1 MASPQHQQLLPH
13 NTEVSCDSSGEGGV
27 SVRISSSAKHKHGG
41 GTGALGGMGG
51 GGFMGGGSKHC
62 KYSIS
67 SSCSSG
73 ESGVRRPAV
82 KGLRTQRKMPQLF
95 ERSAG
100 HFWDPKFDSPI
111 LEEACRER
119 CFPQTQRRF
128 RYVLFYLCSASLLW
142 GLYFGANP
150 DRCDQTVFLIPTA
163 CFFLFCLLLFL
174 LTFTRLYVRCYNQ
187 ASLLLIVVTFA
198 LTLAPQIQ
206 TAGFRDLETLPPED
220 VLEDPGDFSGMDPR
234 NVTFNQDL
242 PMGSGWA
249 PCLSPVGTF
258 SLGMEVLLLLY
269 SVLHVRL
276 YASVLLGLLYSVL
289 FEALGWLHLTDAVG
303 YSWSQASGGAN
314 LDWDTLHWLAPAK
327 ALLHLCAHAIGIHLF
342 IMSEVRSRSTFLKVG
357 QAIMHGKDLEVEKA
371 LKERMIHSVMPRR
384 VADDLMKQG
393 DEEGLSGENTA
404 KRYSSSGAAAVISS
418 PKNSKRNKTSIPRG
432 QIIFRPFNMKRME
445 PVSILFADIVGFTK
459 MSANKSAHALVGLL
473 NDLFGRFDRLCEL
486 TCCEKISTLGDCYY
500 CVAGCPEPRP
510 DHSYCCVEMGLG
522 MIQAIEQFC
531 QEKREMVNMR
541 VGVHTGTVLCGILG
555 MKRFKF
561 DVWSNDVN
569 LANLMEQ
576 LGVAGKVHLSEATA
590 NFLDDRYQRE
600 DGRVTERV
608 GQSVVADQLKGLK
621 TYLISGRKVEPCH
634 CSCSQ
639 LGLAGLE
646 PGGGTRAHTPDGPDG
661 APSACGLNQGGASD
675 RAKSSCPTCSV
686 APLPGEDQVLAE
698 GMVQNGCHDDHKTN
712 SSKDTSSVKCPSQ
725 ATVGHGPKTLNGLLS
740 PRLEEPL
747 TNSQTSLCEML
758 QEKEKKWGG
767 GAMGAGMDHSVL
779 IPLRSKNFR
788 ERSDAHFVDV
798 IKEDSLMKDYFFKP
812 PIHKLSHTFLDR
824 TLESAY
830 RTSYQEEVE
839 TQAVVQTFA
848 SPTFSS
854 FLDMVLCCSV
864 FLALS
869 LACFLRPLL
878 SPSVYPPPVLALA
891 VASLAALLEALALV
905 LSIRVAFYLNN
916 VLSCTRT
923 LLRTISGWV
932 PRHLAGA
939 VLVSLPAVSVF
950 SHVTCDMR
958 PSIQFTMFTCCAVI
972 IAIIQYCNFC
982 QLSCWMRSA
991 MATVVGLVLLALL
1004 FSPPC
1009 RTANSVLF
1017 WSYDA
1022 TNNSNGSSGGTGEPE
1037 AASDPLPRPQDLL
1050 GPEVGVAFFLLL
1062 LLVWF
1067 LNREFEVSYR
1077 LHYHGN
1083 VEADQHRIKIQNMR
1097 DQADWLLRNI
1107 IPIHVAEQL
1116 KVTQSYS
1123 KNHDNVGVIF
1133 ASIVNF
1139 SEFYEES
1146 YEGGKECYRV
1156 LNELIGDFDELLRKP
1171 AFDNIEKIK
1180 TIGAT
1185 YMAAAGLNTQQCA
1198 EAPHPHAHLRALFDF
1213 ALEMMRVVD
1222 DFNKNMLGFKFKLR
1236 IGFNHGPLTA
1246 GVIGTTKLL
1255 YDIWGDTVNIASRMD
1270 TTGVECRVQVSEES
1284 YCALSAMDYEF
1295 DYRGTV
1301 NVKGKGQMK
1310 TFLFPKSTDSGTPV
1324 PQYQLSVSPEIRVQV
1339 DGSIGRSPTDELS
1352 NIMPSSLAGVLSNPT
1367 TSINPGVSVSLQR
1380 PETGVVEAGDRQD
1393 ARGQSYC
1400 SPTTTENTTARSS
1413 SSTTSQVGPSSLPI
1427 TSLGEPTLKVQHLNP
1442 PVTSLLGV
1450 PLTVQQTSLPDTS
1463 FGGFPQ
1469 TSTNVQK
1476 QNLPITNV
1484 SGGTTA
1490 KVQPP
1495 NHSMASLGGAHPST
1509 NVLRQPNLVASTT
1522 TLQPNSPQNPE
1533 SWKVLE
1539 KTDTEEDCDEI
1550 IGELT
1555 KL

>member
-13 NTEVSCDSSGEGGV
+13 NTEVSCDSSGDGGV
-27 SVRISSSAKHKHGG
+27 SVKI
-41 GTGALGGMGG
+41 
-51 GGFMGGGSKHC
+51 GFIGGSKHC

-73 ESGVRRPAV
+73 ESGVRRPMV
-82 KGLRTQRKMPQLF
+82 KSFRAQKKMPQLF

-100 HFWDPKFDSPI
+100 HFWDPKFDSSI
-111 LEEACRER
+111 LEVACRER

-128 RYVLFYLCSASLLW
+128 RYMLLYLVAACLLW
-142 GLYFGANP
+142 GSYFAANP
-150 DRCDQTVFLIPTA
+150 SRCDWTAFLFPTA
-163 CFFLFCLLLFL
+163 SFLLFCLLLFF
-174 LTFTRLYVRCYNQ
+174 LTFTKLYCRCYNH
-187 ASLLLIVVTFA
+187 ASVLLILVTFT

-206 TAGFRDLETLPPED
+206 TSSFREPKTPTPPLDLE
-220 VLEDPGDFSGMDPR
+220 DFSGMGPTYNLSYDKI
-234 NVTFNQDL
+234 
-242 PMGSGWA
+242 MGVSTWS

-258 SLGMEVLLLLY
+258 SLCIEVLMLLY

-276 YASVLLGLLYSVL
+276 YVSVLLGLLYSVF
-289 FEALGWLHLTDAVG
+289 FECLGWLHLTQTGDD
-303 YSWSQASGGAN
+303 WSFVAQS
-314 LDWDTLHWLAPAK
+314 DWDMLRWLGPAK

-371 LKERMIHSVMPRR
+371 LKERMIHSVMPRI
-384 VADDLMKQG
+384 VADELMKQG
-393 DEEGLSGENTA
+393 DEEMGDNSV
-404 KRYSSSGAAAVISS
+404 KRYSTSGAAAAISS
-418 PKNSKRNKTSIPRG
+418 PKNNKRKKTSIPRG

-486 TCCEKISTLGDCYY
+486 TGCEKISTLGDCYY

-510 DHSYCCVEMGLG
+510 DHAYCCVEMGLG

-531 QEKREMVNMR
+531 QEKKEMVNMR

-576 LGVAGKVHLSEATA
+576 LGVAGKVHLSQATA
-590 NFLDDRYQRE
+590 NFLDDRYQHE
-600 DGRVTERV
+600 SGQVIERI

-621 TYLISGRKVEPCH
+621 TYLISGRKFEPH
-634 CSCSQ
+634 SYCSCPQ
-639 LGLAGLE
+639 LGSAGHE
-646 PGGGTRAHTPDGPDG
+646 HADPTPDG
-661 APSACGLNQGGASD
+661 APSAGTLSPD
-675 RAKSSCPTCSV
+675 
-686 APLPGEDQVLAE
+686 
-698 GMVQNGCHDDHKTN
+698 
-712 SSKDTSSVKCPSQ
+712 SVKVSDSSNLKCSPAVS
-725 ATVGHGPKTLNGLLS
+725 TGHNPKSLNGLLG
-740 PRLEEPL
+740 PQLEAL
-747 TNSQTSLCEML
+747 KNSQTSLCEML
-758 QEKEKKWGG
+758 QEKEKKTWSG
-767 GAMGAGMDHSVL
+767 GAMGMDHSVL

-798 IKEDSLMKDYFFKP
+798 IKEDSLMKDYFYKP
-812 PIHKLSHTFLDR
+812 PINKLSLTFLEKS
-824 TLESAY
+824 LESAY
-830 RTSYQEEVE
+830 RISYQEEVSS
-839 TQAVVQTFA
+839 VQTFA

-854 FLDMVLCCSV
+854 FLDMLMCCSV

-869 LACFLRPLL
+869 LACFLQPLVTHQ
-878 SPSVYPPPVLALA
+878 SVSTPALILTA
-891 VASLAALLEALALV
+891 AAALLEAVALM
-905 LSIRVAFYLNN
+905 AFYLDS
-916 VLSCTRT
+916 VLNCTRV
-923 LLRTISGWV
+923 LMRKVSSWIA
-932 PRHLAGA
+932 RHLIGA
-939 VLVSLPAVSVF
+939 VLVSLPAVAVF
-950 SHVTCDMR
+950 SHVTCDMQL
-958 PSIQFTMFTCCAVI
+958 SIEFTMFICCAVI

-982 QLSCWMRSA
+982 QLSYWMRSA
-991 MATVVGLVLLALL
+991 LATFVGLVLLALL
-1004 FSPPC
+1004 LISPLAKNIINLIPHAVQTFTTQVS
-1009 RTANSVLF
+1009 RLLP
-1017 WSYDA
+1017 D
-1022 TNNSNGSSGGTGEPE
+1022 
-1037 AASDPLPRPQDLL
+1037 SDTHPQDLL
-1050 GPEVGVAFFLLL
+1050 GPEACVAFSLLL

-1067 LNREFEVSYR
+1067 LNREFEVSHR

-1171 AFDNIEKIK
+1171 AFSNIEKIK

-1185 YMAAAGLNTQQCA
+1185 YMAAAGLNAQQCA
-1198 EAPHPHAHLRALFDF
+1198 DAAHPHAHLRALFEF

-1222 DFNKNMLGFKFKLR
+1222 DFNKNMLGFGFKLR

-1284 YCALSAMDYEF
+1284 YCVLSGMDYEF

-1310 TFLFPKSTDSGTPV
+1310 TFLYPKSSDSGPV
-1324 PQYQLSVSPEIRVQV
+1324 PQYQLSVSPEIRAQV
-1339 DGSIGRSPTDELS
+1339 DGSIGRSPTDEIAS
-1352 NIMPSSLAGVLSNPT
+1352 MVPT
-1367 TSINPGVSVSLQR
+1367 TSVN
-1380 PETGVVEAGDRQD
+1380 A
-1393 ARGQSYC
+1393 
-1400 SPTTTENTTARSS
+1400 
-1413 SSTTSQVGPSSLPI
+1413 SSTATVVAKELS
-1427 TSLGEPTLKVQHLNP
+1427 KLN
-1442 PVTSLLGV
+1442 LC
-1450 PLTVQQTSLPDTS
+1450 
-1463 FGGFPQ
+1463 
-1469 TSTNVQK
+1469 N
-1476 QNLPITNV
+1476 
-1484 SGGTTA
+1484 
-1490 KVQPP
+1490 
-1495 NHSMASLGGAHPST
+1495 
-1509 NVLRQPNLVASTT
+1509 
-1522 TLQPNSPQNPE
+1522 E
-1533 SWKVLE
+1533 SAA
-1539 KTDTEEDCDEI
+1539 T
-1550 IGELT
+1550 
-1555 KL
+1555 

>member
-1 MASPQHQQLLPH
+1 M
-13 NTEVSCDSSGEGGV
+13 
-27 SVRISSSAKHKHGG
+27 
-41 GTGALGGMGG
+41 
-51 GGFMGGGSKHC
+51 
-62 KYSIS
+62 YS
-67 SSCSSG
+67 
-73 ESGVRRPAV
+73 
-82 KGLRTQRKMPQLF
+82 
-95 ERSAG
+95 
-100 HFWDPKFDSPI
+100 
-111 LEEACRER
+111 
-119 CFPQTQRRF
+119 
-128 RYVLFYLCSASLLW
+128 
-142 GLYFGANP
+142 
-150 DRCDQTVFLIPTA
+150 
-163 CFFLFCLLLFL
+163 
-174 LTFTRLYVRCYNQ
+174 
-187 ASLLLIVVTFA
+187 
-198 LTLAPQIQ
+198 
-206 TAGFRDLETLPPED
+206 
-220 VLEDPGDFSGMDPR
+220 
-234 NVTFNQDL
+234 
-242 PMGSGWA
+242 
-249 PCLSPVGTF
+249 LSP
-258 SLGMEVLLLLY
+258 S
-269 SVLHVRL
+269 
-276 YASVLLGLLYSVL
+276 
-289 FEALGWLHLTDAVG
+289 
-303 YSWSQASGGAN
+303 
-314 LDWDTLHWLAPAK
+314 
-327 ALLHLCAHAIGIHLF
+327 
-342 IMSEVRSRSTFLKVG
+342 
-357 QAIMHGKDLEVEKA
+357 
-371 LKERMIHSVMPRR
+371 
-384 VADDLMKQG
+384 
-393 DEEGLSGENTA
+393 
-404 KRYSSSGAAAVISS
+404 
-418 PKNSKRNKTSIPRG
+418 
-432 QIIFRPFNMKRME
+432 
-445 PVSILFADIVGFTK
+445 
-459 MSANKSAHALVGLL
+459 
-473 NDLFGRFDRLCEL
+473 
-486 TCCEKISTLGDCYY
+486 
-500 CVAGCPEPRP
+500 
-510 DHSYCCVEMGLG
+510 
-522 MIQAIEQFC
+522 
-531 QEKREMVNMR
+531 
-541 VGVHTGTVLCGILG
+541 
-555 MKRFKF
+555 
-561 DVWSNDVN
+561 
-569 LANLMEQ
+569 
-576 LGVAGKVHLSEATA
+576 
-590 NFLDDRYQRE
+590 
-600 DGRVTERV
+600 
-608 GQSVVADQLKGLK
+608 GLK

-639 LGLAGLE
+639 LSLAGLGH
-646 PGGGTRAHTPDGPDG
+646 GGGTHALSQDGPAG
-661 APSACGLNQGGASD
+661 APSACCLIRGGASD
-675 RAKSSCPTCSV
+675 LTK
-686 APLPGEDQVLAE
+686 
-698 GMVQNGCHDDHKTN
+698 
-712 SSKDTSSVKCPSQ
+712 
-725 ATVGHGPKTLNGLLS
+725 ATVGRSPKALNGLLS

-767 GAMGAGMDHSVL
+767 GAAGSGMDHSVL

-854 FLDMVLCCSV
+854 FLDMVLCCFV

-878 SPSVYPPPVLALA
+878 SPSGNPLPALALA
-891 VASLAALLEALALV
+891 VVSLAALLEALALV

-916 VLSCTRT
+916 LTSCTRI
-923 LLRTISGWV
+923 LLKTVSGWV
-932 PRHLAGA
+932 PRHLTGA
-939 VLVSLPAVSVF
+939 VLISLPALSVF
-950 SHVTCDMR
+950 SHVTCDMHL
-958 PSIQFTMFTCCAVI
+958 SIQFTMFTCCAVI

-1009 RTANSVLF
+1009 R
-1017 WSYDA
+1017 SYDA
-1022 TNNSNGSSGGTGEPE
+1022 TNNSNGSSGGIGEPE
-1037 AASDPLPRPQDLL
+1037 AGADPVPRPQDLL

-1171 AFDNIEKIK
+1171 AFNNIEKIK

-1198 EAPHPHAHLRALFDF
+1198 EAPHPHTHLRALFDF
-1213 ALEMMRVVD
+1213 ALEMMHVVD

-1284 YCALSAMDYEF
+1284 YCALRAMDYEF

-1310 TFLFPKSTDSGTPV
+1310 TFLFPKSSDSGTPV

-1352 NIMPSSLAGVLSNPT
+1352 NVMPCSLAGGLGST
-1367 TSINPGVSVSLQR
+1367 ISIVSPVVSTGLLK
-1380 PETGVVEAGDRQD
+1380 PETAVVEVGDRPD
-1393 ARGQSYC
+1393 TRGQYYF
-1400 SPTTTENTTARSS
+1400 SPTTTENTSTNFSS
-1413 SSTTSQVGPSSLPI
+1413 STSQVG
-1427 TSLGEPTLKVQHLNP
+1427 LGEPAFKVQHLNP
-1442 PVTSLLGV
+1442 PVTSLLEV
-1450 PLTVQQTSLPDTS
+1450 PLTVQQTYLPITCLT
-1463 FGGFPQ
+1463 GFSQ

-1476 QNLPITNV
+1476 QNRPITNE
-1484 SGGTTA
+1484 GGATSS
-1490 KVQPP
+1490 KDQP
-1495 NHSMASLGGAHPST
+1495 ASLS
-1509 NVLRQPNLVASTT
+1509 LRWSFEMGLYGSQEGYLKIGKAQC
-1522 TLQPNSPQNPE
+1522 TL
-1533 SWKVLE
+1533 
-1539 KTDTEEDCDEI
+1539 I
-1550 IGELT
+1550 I
-1555 KL
+1555 